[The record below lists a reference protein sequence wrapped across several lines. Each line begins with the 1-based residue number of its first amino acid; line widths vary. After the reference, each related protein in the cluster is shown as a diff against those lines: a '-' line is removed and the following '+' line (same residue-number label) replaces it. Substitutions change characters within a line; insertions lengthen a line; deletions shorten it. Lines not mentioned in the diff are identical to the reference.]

1 MNFRRTA
8 LLATL
13 AVTLSSHALAET
25 KSSASPQGGATENG
39 APENGVKKDAESKDY
54 VRRDPK
60 GIKGVRPLVEL
71 MRRGDDA
78 AVARDY
84 EKAKTT
90 YQEAL
95 TMVPKTAI
103 LYFRIGQVETMAG
116 KLSEAETAYTD
127 ALRYADN
134 DPTLYAQ
141 LLFVLADLKERQLQR
156 DAALKAWQAYAD
168 FLKSEPK
175 AKGYLATAEERQK
188 RLLRYNELVV
198 ESKGVKDRVTLRLKE
213 IEENVKNKAK

>member
-1 MNFRRTA
+1 MNFRRIA

-13 AVTLSSHALAET
+13 AFTLSSLALAET
-25 KSSASPQGGATENG
+25 KSSASPENG
-39 APENGVKKDAESKDY
+39 ASESGVKKDAASKDN

-60 GIKGVRPLVEL
+60 GIKGVSPLVEL

-103 LYFRIGQVETMAG
+103 LYFRIGQIETMAG

-134 DPTLYAQ
+134 DPTLHAQ

-198 ESKGVKDRVTLRLKE
+198 ESKGVKDRVLLRLTE
-213 IEENVKNKAK
+213 IEESTKHKAK

>member
-1 MNFRRTA
+1 MNFRKFA

-13 AVTLSSHALAET
+13 AMTLSSVALAET
-25 KSSASPQGGATENG
+25 KSSASSENG
-39 APENGVKKDAESKDY
+39 APETGVKKDSAKKDG

-60 GIKGVRPLVEL
+60 GKQGVSPWVEA

-78 AVARDY
+78 AAARDY
-84 EKAKTT
+84 GKAKTA

-95 TMVPKTAI
+95 TMVPKTAMAH
-103 LYFRIGQVETMAG
+103 FRIGQVEAMAG
-116 KLSEAETAYTD
+116 QLSDAETAYTD

-134 DPTLYAQ
+134 DPTLHAQ

-198 ESKGVKDRVTLRLKE
+198 ESKGVKDRVNLRLKE